1 MARCFVAVA
10 LLAVSWLV
18 SGASNS
24 YAAPVFYSN
33 AHRHTGGTTIF

>member
-10 LLAVSWLV
+10 LLAASWLV

-24 YAAPVFYSN
+24 YAAPCLIVTLTG
-33 AHRHTGGTTIF
+33 HRGTTIF